1 MAAWLAVTLINVGLT
16 VMACVAWL
24 AEAGKGGHTILAQTI
39 VTGVRVT
46 LVNVHLAVGPRVTFC
61 AHAGVGVGPI
71 QALGAILAWCAGTL
85 IHVILAQVPA
95 EAFGTLTQELV
106 DLVHAAAIV

>member
-1 MAAWLAVTLINVGLT
+1 MAARLAVTLINVGLT
-16 VMACVAWL
+16 VMACVARL
-24 AEAGKGGHTILAQTI
+24 AEAGKSGHTILAQTI

-71 QALGAILAWCAGTL
+71 QALGAVLAWCAGAL

-95 EAFGTLTQELV
+95 EACGQGRGDGYV
-106 DLVHAAAIV
+106 

>member
-1 MAAWLAVTLINVGLT
+1 MAARLAVTLINVGLT

-24 AEAGKGGHTILAQTI
+24 AEAGKSGHTILAQTI

-71 QALGAILAWCAGTL
+71 QALGAVLAWCAGAL